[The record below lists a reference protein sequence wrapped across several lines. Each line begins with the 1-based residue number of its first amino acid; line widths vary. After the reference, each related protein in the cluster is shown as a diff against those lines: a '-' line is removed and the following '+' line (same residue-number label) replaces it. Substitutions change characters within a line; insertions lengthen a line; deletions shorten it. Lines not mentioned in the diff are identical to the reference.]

1 MEAHFPCY
9 RSLKRRFASELKFR
23 ACKRSVRE
31 DIEDKE
37 EDLLDEDLSELMG
50 KAIKSAFDSLDPGVL
65 LMLKLSYLH
74 GVSQTAIARMWQCDQ
89 TRVSRSLTSAREQIA
104 SQTMQFINES
114 DNGLELEWEDFQK
127 LCAAGLD
134 L

>member
-1 MEAHFPCY
+1 
-9 RSLKRRFASELKFR
+9 
-23 ACKRSVRE
+23 
-31 DIEDKE
+31 
-37 EDLLDEDLSELMG
+37 
-50 KAIKSAFDSLDPGVL
+50 
-65 LMLKLSYLH
+65 MLKLSYLH

-114 DNGLELEWEDFQK
+114 DTGLELEWEDFQK

>member
-1 MEAHFPCY
+1 
-9 RSLKRRFASELKFR
+9 
-23 ACKRSVRE
+23 
-31 DIEDKE
+31 
-37 EDLLDEDLSELMG
+37 MG

-74 GVSQTAIARMWQCDQ
+74 GVSQAVIARMWQCDQ

-114 DNGLELEWEDFQK
+114 DAGLELEWEDFQK

-134 L
+134 LIGNSPSILSKPPQKFNWPSPRLRGSARKNKAGRTENRDLR